1 MAEQDH
7 FDVVI
12 IGSGAGGGTTSGS
25 TKSHIRG
32 ACTSMRG

>member
-12 IGSGAGGGTTSGS
+12 IGSGAGGTTSGS